1 MMSMYRL
8 LALLA
13 LLCVGVTSLSG
24 CVVEHRRDGG
34 VTFRPLH

>member
-1 MMSMYRL
+1 MKAFKL
-8 LALLA
+8 LSLLA
-13 LLCVGVTSLSG
+13 LLCVGATGLAG